1 MMKGRKPMFNL
12 FNTVYATGTE
22 NGTTTNPDGISG
34 MIMFV
39 GWIVILFLL
48 MYFMMIR
55 PQKKQQKEMQKMI
68 AALEVG
74 DKIVTIGGIC
84 GKVVKIKDDN
94 IWIVTGKNTDEAE
107 KCCIKFERSAIKS
120 VDKKVQE

>member
-1 MMKGRKPMFNL
+1 MFNL